1 MSSYPVDTIAG
12 PDDWKKRQAIREKAL
27 QARLKSLPQ
36 DNIIVK
42 SIKEDKK
49 EENDYE
55 VKDSQW
61 EVVSKLYHESRDL
74 FMEGDK
80 SFKEVVKGLSEAL
93 SSLRK

>member
-1 MSSYPVDTIAG
+1 MMDHPVEAMTEDT
-12 PDDWKKRQAIREKAL
+12 WKKKREAREKAL

-42 SIKEDKK
+42 SIKEDKN

-55 VKDSQW
+55 KKDAEW
-61 EVVSKLYHESRDL
+61 EVVQKLYHESRDL

-80 SFKEVVKGLSEAL
+80 SFKEVIKGLQTAL
-93 SSLRK
+93 ASLSK